1 MNSPV
6 KVGEAQYFQPK
17 SNDNEAIKFEVEQY
31 RTLVASRYQA
41 ISPNDINKVISGNEF
56 QLTRKYD
63 GEFWYLLT
71 NGKKSE
77 LIAPN
82 GRRIIGKLPILDLA
96 EKLASG
102 WLFAGE
108 LFVSREGKRE
118 RVGDI
123 SQILSQ
129 GEKADTKQLTFGVFD
144 WVKSNDSH
152 WKDVALH
159 DRRKI
164 IDELITTKENLI
176 VIPSVTVKSTS
187 EISSFYTEK
196 VEKEKAEGIIV
207 KSDDGRIFKVKP
219 GIDLDVV
226 VIGFTEREV
235 ENGSKE
241 IRSLL
246 TGLMKE
252 DGTVIPIGATSNI
265 SESVSRVDLHKK
277 LSSLV
282 IPSQYRQSSGSGQ
295 LYQFCKPEVIIE
307 IKAVD
312 IQSEDSQARPI
323 KQVALKLDDKIGWQV
338 IGKSNAASLSNIFLV
353 RIREDK
359 PVDATSVRF
368 AQISDY
374 LPVSAEI
381 SKIDVEHKIIKRE
394 VWVKKTA
401 DKTDVRKLVV
411 WKTNK
416 EDLDPSYPAFV
427 VHWTDYSSTRKAPL
441 SREVRPLNDEKTAL
455 ALAEEMITENIK
467 KGWEKV

>member
-1 MNSPV
+1 
-6 KVGEAQYFQPK
+6 
-17 SNDNEAIKFEVEQY
+17 
-31 RTLVASRYQA
+31 
-41 ISPNDINKVISGNEF
+41 
-56 QLTRKYD
+56 
-63 GEFWYLLT
+63 
-71 NGKKSE
+71 
-77 LIAPN
+77 
-82 GRRIIGKLPILDLA
+82 
-96 EKLASG
+96 
-102 WLFAGE
+102 
-108 LFVSREGKRE
+108 
-118 RVGDI
+118 
-123 SQILSQ
+123 
-129 GEKADTKQLTFGVFD
+129 
-144 WVKSNDSH
+144 
-152 WKDVALH
+152 
-159 DRRKI
+159 
-164 IDELITTKENLI
+164 
-176 VIPSVTVKSTS
+176 
-187 EISSFYTEK
+187 
-196 VEKEKAEGIIV
+196 
-207 KSDDGRIFKVKP
+207 
-219 GIDLDVV
+219 
-226 VIGFTEREV
+226 
-235 ENGSKE
+235 
-241 IRSLL
+241 
-246 TGLMKE
+246 MKE

-277 LSSLV
+277 LTSLV

-307 IKAVD
+307 IKSVD
-312 IQSEDSQARPI
+312 IQAEDSQARPI
-323 KQVALKLDDKIGWQV
+323 KQVALKLDDQIGWQV

-401 DKTDVRKLVV
+401 DKTDVRKLLV

>member
-1 MNSPV
+1 
-6 KVGEAQYFQPK
+6 
-17 SNDNEAIKFEVEQY
+17 
-31 RTLVASRYQA
+31 
-41 ISPNDINKVISGNEF
+41 
-56 QLTRKYD
+56 
-63 GEFWYLLT
+63 
-71 NGKKSE
+71 
-77 LIAPN
+77 
-82 GRRIIGKLPILDLA
+82 
-96 EKLASG
+96 
-102 WLFAGE
+102 
-108 LFVSREGKRE
+108 
-118 RVGDI
+118 
-123 SQILSQ
+123 
-129 GEKADTKQLTFGVFD
+129 
-144 WVKSNDSH
+144 VKSPDSH
-152 WKDVALH
+152 WKDVALQV
-159 DRRKI
+159 RRKT

-176 VIPSVTVKSTS
+176 AIPSVTVKSTS
-187 EISSFYTEK
+187 DISSFYTEK

-282 IPSQYRQSSGSGQ
+282 IPSQYRQSSTSGQ

-312 IQSEDSQARPI
+312 IQAEDSQARPI

-368 AQISDY
+368 AQIGDY

-401 DKTDVRKLVV
+401 DKTDVRKLLV